1 MGLSR
6 AEQQQ
11 ELAQVKDPV
20 ARTALKTTFH
30 LRRYMPLYVFGTV
43 WVLMIAL
50 LPSLSHNGG
59 SSKSTALRSGGTT
72 QSATAPGVEGATA
85 ATPAPGATGGTAAAG
100 GPAAAGGTAA
110 KSGSATVKGVT
121 GAPVSNVEAG
131 SGITTGGVTCKPGVR
146 QIDFSDY
153 AAPCVNKFTGNNGG
167 STYRG
172 VTADTIKISIRATAD
187 QGGPNSQAVDQVSKA
202 AGQGT
207 ADDDYQSA
215 SALLPYFNKMFEL
228 YGRKVV
234 LEKFGGQGNGTDE
247 AQSKGQEA
255 ACADATAIATS
266 VKAFGDIA
274 YGFGYESGPF
284 SDCAA
289 QQKIFVPFG
298 APYFPE
304 RDYIK
309 WDPYIWG
316 GVTECERISH
326 DVAEYMGKRLNGR
339 NAKWA
344 GDSLLQ
350 QAPRKFGTYVP
361 NNDDYQHC
369 VNISESDFKTKYNGS
384 ITSRYNYTLD
394 VSQFPSEAARGIL
407 QFSAAHVS
415 TIILACDPISQIFL
429 TQSAQKNQYHPEW
442 YIIGVAAQDTDGYGR
457 LYDQSEVDGH
467 MFGMSQLGN
476 TDKIEDPNGEAA
488 RAFKAVGKEKPA
500 GGALIYYFMVELFN
514 QLQAAGP
521 ALTPQ
526 AIATGS
532 GGQPGSKGL
541 VAGGGATA
549 AVGTWSWA
557 TSHTAII
564 DTREVYWDGS
574 AKGYDGN
581 DGHYVE
587 TYGGKRFKSGEWSND
602 EPPIYPKKP

>member
-1 MGLSR
+1 MGMSR

-30 LRRYMPLYVFGTV
+30 LRRYMPLYVFATV

-50 LPSLSHNGG
+50 LPSLSHSGS
-59 SSKSTALRSGGTT
+59 SSKSTALRSGGAT
-72 QSATAPGVEGATA
+72 QAAAAPGAEGPAA
-85 ATPAPGATGGTAAAG
+85 ATPAPGATGGAAAAG

-121 GAPVSNVEAG
+121 GAPVSNVQAG
-131 SGITTGGVTCKPGVR
+131 SGITTAGIACKPGVR

-172 VTADTIKISIRATAD
+172 VTADTIKLSIRVTAD

-207 ADDDYQSA
+207 ADDDYQNA
-215 SALLPYFNKMFEL
+215 TALLPYFNKMYEL
-228 YGRKVV
+228 YGRHVV
-234 LEKFGGQGNGTDE
+234 FEKFAGQGNGTDE

-289 QQKIFVPFG
+289 QQGLFVPFG

-304 RDYIK
+304 RDFIK
-309 WDPYIWG
+309 WDPYVWG

-339 NAKWA
+339 KAKWA
-344 GDSLLQ
+344 GDALLQ
-350 QAPRKFGTYVP
+350 NANRKFGTYVP

-369 VNISESDFKTKYNGS
+369 VGISSSDFVNKYGGQKPEQ
-384 ITSRYNYTLD
+384 YNYTLD

-407 QFSAAHVS
+407 QFSADHVS
-415 TIILACDPISQIFL
+415 TIVLACDPISQIFL

-442 YIIGVAAQDTDGYGR
+442 YIIGVAAQDTDGYAR
-457 LYDQSEVDGH
+457 LDDQSEVDGH

-476 TDKIEDPNGEAA
+476 DDKINDPNGEAA
-488 RAFKAVGKEKPA
+488 RAFKAVGLNKIPP
-500 GGALIYYFMVELFN
+500 GGGLIYYFMVELFD

-532 GGQPGSKGL
+532 GGQPGSRGL
-541 VAGGGATA
+541 PRGGGANA

-557 TSHTAII
+557 QSHTAII

-574 AKGYDGN
+574 ATGYDGN
-581 DGHYVE
+581 AGHWVE
-587 TYGGKRFKSGEWSND
+587 TYGGKRFESGQWSTD
-602 EPPIYPKKP
+602 EPPIYPGK